1 MSINIKKGLFLFSTF
16 IISITAPSFADVQNM
31 QIEAETNINMK
42 GNSAV
47 INSNIIYGNDKVR
60 MESEISGN
68 KNIPANMGKSIML
81 FDTKKKIGY
90 MMTPQVK
97 SAIKMDMEQ
106 LEKMQSKMGS
116 ASPNLNLSMMSD
128 PGKIKEEFK
137 KRGAKMVGAETVLGY
152 LCDIWQMSENMP
164 LNQGGKVENVSMK
177 FWLSHK
183 LNIPLRME
191 MTSASQGKFLSMK
204 TKSIK
209 TDVKMASASFEV
221 PKDYKVTDMQQMLNQ
236 AMNQMKNNKQ
246 IQGK

>member
-16 IISITAPSFADVQNM
+16 MLSITAPSFAQITNM
-31 QIEAETNINMK
+31 QINAETSVNMK
-42 GNSAV
+42 GNNAT
-47 INSNIIYGNDKVR
+47 INSNILYGNDKVR
-60 MESEISGN
+60 MENEISGN
-68 KNIPANMGKSIML
+68 KNIPANMGKSIMI
-81 FDTKKKIGY
+81 FDTKKRIGY

-128 PGKIKEEFK
+128 PGKMKDEFK

-164 LNQGGKVENVSMK
+164 LSQGGKIENVSMK

-183 LNIPLRME
+183 LNIPLKME

-204 TKSIK
+204 TTSIK
-209 TDVKMASASFEV
+209 TDIKTSSSSFEV

-236 AMNQMKNNKQ
+236 AMNQMNKNKQ

>member
-16 IISITAPSFADVQNM
+16 MLSITAPSFAEITNM
-31 QIEAETNINMK
+31 QINAETSINMK
-42 GNSAV
+42 GNNAT
-47 INSNIIYGNDKVR
+47 INSNILYGNDKVR
-60 MESEISGN
+60 MENEISGN
-68 KNIPANMGKSIML
+68 KNIPANMGKSIMI
-81 FDTKKKIGY
+81 FDTKKRVGY

-128 PGKIKEEFK
+128 PGKMKEEFK

-164 LNQGGKVENVSMK
+164 LSQGGKIENVSMK

-183 LNIPLRME
+183 LNIPLKME
-191 MTSASQGKFLSMK
+191 MASASQGKFLSMK
-204 TKSIK
+204 TTSIK
-209 TDVKMASASFEV
+209 TDLKTSASSFEV